1 MNYGIIENLPYDC
14 CVEVPILAS
23 RNSLE
28 PIHIGAMPDQL
39 ATLINTT
46 ARCEVMAVDAAL
58 ERNPRKVFHAVAFD
72 PLTSAV
78 LSLDQ
83 IKEMVDEMMEKNKDY
98 LGYLYKQ

>member
-1 MNYGIIENLPYDC
+1 
-14 CVEVPILAS
+14 
-23 RNSLE
+23 
-28 PIHIGAMPDQL
+28 
-39 ATLINTT
+39 
-46 ARCEVMAVDAAL
+46 VDAAL

-98 LGYLYKQ
+98 LGYLYK